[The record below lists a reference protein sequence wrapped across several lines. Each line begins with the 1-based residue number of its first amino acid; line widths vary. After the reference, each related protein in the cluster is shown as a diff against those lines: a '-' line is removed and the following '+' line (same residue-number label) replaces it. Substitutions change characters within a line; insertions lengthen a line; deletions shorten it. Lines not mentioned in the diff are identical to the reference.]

1 MFIEGGE
8 SILVLKLECF
18 VTMPQYTDTSED
30 FTQICTKQKFN
41 GSTDT
46 YYIRWVEFSIYVSF
60 TASYKAHNFIHGSHR
75 I

>member
-1 MFIEGGE
+1 
-8 SILVLKLECF
+8 
-18 VTMPQYTDTSED
+18 MPQYTDASED

-46 YYIRWVEFSIYVSF
+46 YFIHWVKYSIF